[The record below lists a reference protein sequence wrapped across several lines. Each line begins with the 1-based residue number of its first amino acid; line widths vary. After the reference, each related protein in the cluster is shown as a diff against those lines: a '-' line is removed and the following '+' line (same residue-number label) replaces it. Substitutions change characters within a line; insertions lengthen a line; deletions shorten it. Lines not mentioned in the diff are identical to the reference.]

1 MFAQPAPGRTGKGHR
16 VRVQTQFTLV
26 LNIPASPRLP
36 EPSLPAEGQEEAAPC
51 PGLHVSCK
59 QQTAPSPPLA
69 VLLVRRKR
77 CGPSEPAGVSRA
89 EFWDPSSFEND
100 DLSVFI
106 EGKKDTLYALISRKT
121 RSPVRG
127 HLREE
132 GLAPCEQKLCTPP
145 PLA

>member
-59 QQTAPSPPLA
+59 QQTAPSPLS
-69 VLLVRRKR
+69 
-77 CGPSEPAGVSRA
+77 PSCLSGGSGVARA
-89 EFWDPSSFEND
+89 S
-100 DLSVFI
+100 LQV
-106 EGKKDTLYALISRKT
+106 
-121 RSPVRG
+121 
-127 HLREE
+127 
-132 GLAPCEQKLCTPP
+132 
-145 PLA
+145 